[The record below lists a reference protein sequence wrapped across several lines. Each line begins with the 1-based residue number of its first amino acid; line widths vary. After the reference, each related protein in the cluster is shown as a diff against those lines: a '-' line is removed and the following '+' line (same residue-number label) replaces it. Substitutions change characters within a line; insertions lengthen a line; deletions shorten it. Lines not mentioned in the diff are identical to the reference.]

1 MATEISTDAKTT
13 TFQVDGKIITART
26 GRLAKQASGAVEI
39 RCGDTQLLVS
49 CTESK
54 NVREGID
61 YFPLLVDYEE
71 KLYSV
76 GRVPGSFT
84 RREGKPTD
92 KAILV
97 SRLIDRPI
105 RPLFKEGYKQD
116 VMIVATC
123 MSADQE
129 NPPDTLAM
137 LGASIAIE
145 LAGLPF
151 AGPIGAVRVGRVKGK
166 LVANPTYEQMA
177 ESDMDIVIAGTESSI
192 MMVEAGCQIVTET
205 DVLAAIDYGH
215 RVIKQQVEVQKDF
228 CRHLGIQKREFQPA
242 PKDPELEALIREKAT
257 DKLKESM
264 NGVTDKVLRSQL
276 VAEAEAAVV
285 EAIAGLAEDHS
296 LRTHSGGTIGAYL
309 EEYEAQLMREQVLS
323 TGRRADGRRCDEI
336 RPITVEVGLL
346 ARAHGSGLFTR
357 GTTQALSIA
366 TLGTGMD
373 AQRLDSVD
381 PQKEKRYMHHYN
393 FPSYSV
399 GEVKPNRGPGRREIG
414 HGALAE
420 RAIMAVL
427 PSAEEFPYVIRVVS
441 EILES
446 NGSTSMASTCGS
458 SLALADAGV
467 PIKQTVGGIAMG
479 LILEGDRFA
488 ILSDIQGLE
497 DFLGDMDFKVAGT
510 KDGITALQMDIKI
523 EGISL
528 EIMRVALDQAKRGRM
543 FIIDKM
549 EAVLPAPRAELS
561 RWAPRII
568 SIQIDPEDIGTVI
581 GPGGKVIRRII
592 EETGA
597 TIDIQDDGTVLI
609 ASVES
614 VGGEAARDW
623 IVRMLKRI
631 EVGGLYSGRVTRIIP
646 VGAFVE
652 VLPGK
657 EGMVHISQLE
667 NRRVEKVEDS
677 VSVGQRVVVKVRE
690 IDDRGRVNLTIK
702 GVSSD
707 ERAEMERSLGV
718 PIGSMQVGSPSDASS
733 GGEGGGERRER
744 EGGER
749 GERGGRDRDR
759 GRDRERGERGGR
771 DRDRGRDREFD

>member
-1 MATEISTDAKTT
+1 MATDISSPEAKTAS
-13 TFQVDGKIITART
+13 FQVDGKEITVRT
-26 GRLAKQASGAVEI
+26 GRMAKQASGAVEI

-49 CTESK
+49 ATESK
-54 NVREGID
+54 NPREGID
-61 YFPLLVDYEE
+61 FFPLLVDYEE

-92 KAILV
+92 RAILV

-105 RPLFKEGYKQD
+105 RPLFKEGYRND

-123 MSADQE
+123 MSADQV

-137 LGASIAIE
+137 LGASIALEI
-145 LAGLPF
+145 AGLPF
-151 AGPIGAVRVGRVKGK
+151 AGPIGAVRVGRNKGK
-166 LVANPTYEQMA
+166 FIANPTYEQMA
-177 ESDMDIVIAGTESSI
+177 ESDIDIVIAGTESSI
-192 MMVEAGCQIVTET
+192 MMVEAGCKIVSEK
-205 DVLAAIDYGH
+205 DVLAAIHYGH
-215 RVIKQQVEVQKDF
+215 QVIRNQVEVQRDF
-228 CRHLGIQKREFQPA
+228 IRQLGITKREFEPE
-242 PKDPELEALIREKAT
+242 PKNEELVQLIREHATEKLKASMDGVTCKAT
-257 DKLKESM
+257 
-264 NGVTDKVLRSQL
+264 RSAL
-276 VAEAEAAVV
+276 VEEATSAVKAAV
-285 EAIAGLAEDHS
+285 EQLPEDHPA
-296 LRTHSGGTIGAYL
+296 RTAKLGAYI
-309 EEYEAQLMREQVLS
+309 EEYEAELMRAQVLE
-323 TGRRADGRRCDEI
+323 TGKRADGRRTEEI

-346 ARAHGSGLFTR
+346 PRAHGSGLFTR

-373 AQRLDSVD
+373 AQRLDSVE

-399 GEVKPNRGPGRREIG
+399 GEVRPNRGPGRREIG

-420 RAIMAVL
+420 RAIQAVL
-427 PSAEEFPYVIRVVS
+427 PADDEFPYVIRVVS

-467 PIKQTVGGIAMG
+467 PLKQMVGGIAMG

-510 KDGITALQMDIKI
+510 RDGITALQMDIKV

-528 EIMRVALDQAKRGRM
+528 EIMTVALDQAKRGR
-543 FIIDKM
+543 FHILDKM
-549 EAVLPAPRAELS
+549 EAVLPGPRAELS

-568 SIQIDPEDIGTVI
+568 QIQIDPEDIGTVI

-609 ASVES
+609 ASVEAA
-614 VGGEAARDW
+614 GGEAARDW

-631 EVGGLYSGRVTRIIP
+631 EVGGIYSGRVTRIIP

-702 GVSSD
+702 GVTP
-707 ERAEMERSLGV
+707 EEKATAEKAAGIT
-718 PIGSMQVGSPSDASS
+718 PTDGSNG
-733 GGEGGGERRER
+733 
-744 EGGER
+744 
-749 GERGGRDRDR
+749 
-759 GRDRERGERGGR
+759 
-771 DRDRGRDREFD
+771 

>member
-1 MATEISTDAKTT
+1 MATELSTQTKTVS
-13 TFQVDGKIITART
+13 FQVDGKEITIRT
-26 GRLAKQASGAVEI
+26 GRMAKQASGAVEI

-49 CTESK
+49 ATEGK
-54 NVREGID
+54 NPREGID
-61 YFPLLVDYEE
+61 FFPLLVDYEE

-92 KAILV
+92 RAILV
-97 SRLIDRPI
+97 GRLIDRPI
-105 RPLFKEGYKQD
+105 RPLFKEGYRND

-123 MSADQE
+123 HSADQV

-137 LGASIAIE
+137 FGASCALEI
-145 LAGLPF
+145 AGLPF

-166 LVANPTYEQMA
+166 FVGNPTYEQMA
-177 ESDMDIVIAGTESSI
+177 ESDIDIVIAGTESSI
-192 MMVEAGCQIVTET
+192 MMVEAGCQIVSEK
-205 DVLAAIDYGH
+205 DVLGAIHYGH
-215 RVIKQQVEVQKDF
+215 QIVRQMCELQKNWM
-228 CRHLGIQKREFQPA
+228 RELGITKREFEPA
-242 PKDPELEALIREKAT
+242 PKNEELVELIKQHAT
-257 DKLKESM
+257 DKLKASM
-264 NGVTDKVLRSQL
+264 DNVTEKHVRSAFL
-276 VAEAEAAVV
+276 DEATKAVK
-285 EAIAGLAEDHS
+285 EAIEQLPEDHPA
-296 LRTHSGGTIGAYL
+296 RTAKLGAYI
-309 EEYEAQLMREQVLS
+309 EEYEAELMRAQVLE
-323 TGRRADGRRCDEI
+323 TGKRADGRRPDEI
-336 RPITVEVGLL
+336 RPITVEVGVLP
-346 ARAHGSGLFTR
+346 RTHGTGLFTR
-357 GTTQALSIA
+357 GTTQALSVC

-373 AQRLDSVD
+373 AQRLDSIEPV
-381 PQKEKRYMHHYN
+381 KEKRYMHHYN
-393 FPSYSV
+393 FPSFSV
-399 GEVKPNRGPGRREIG
+399 GEVRPNRGPGRREIG

-427 PSAEEFPYVIRVVS
+427 PPDNEFPYVLRVVS

-467 PIKQTVGGIAMG
+467 PIKQHVGGIAMG

-510 KDGITALQMDIKI
+510 RDGITALQMDIKV

-528 EIMRVALDQAKRGRM
+528 EIMTVALEQAKRGRM
-543 FIIDKM
+543 HILDKM
-549 EAVLPAPRAELS
+549 EAVLPGPRPQLS
-561 RWAPRII
+561 MWAPRILA
-568 SIQIDPEDIGTVI
+568 IQIDPEDIGTVI

-609 ASVES
+609 ASVEAA
-614 VGGEAARDW
+614 GGEAARDW

-631 EVGGLYSGRVTRIIP
+631 EVGGIYSGRVTRIIP

-667 NRRVEKVEDS
+667 NRRVEKVEDA
-677 VSVGQRVVVKVRE
+677 VSVGKRVVVKVRE

-702 GVSSD
+702 GVTPEEKSAAEKAAGWSSD
-707 ERAEMERSLGV
+707 EGTN
-718 PIGSMQVGSPSDASS
+718 
-733 GGEGGGERRER
+733 GG
-744 EGGER
+744 
-749 GERGGRDRDR
+749 
-759 GRDRERGERGGR
+759 
-771 DRDRGRDREFD
+771 